1 MSGNQITEFITNE
14 KGNTLSERLNE
25 LVPKTKNLDIL
36 VGYFYISGFYQI
48 YKSLEKVEKVKI
60 LIGLNTEV
68 QVADAIQGNLEI
80 QFESAK
86 KIKDSIS
93 KKYIDEVAIAEDD
106 ADVEEGMF
114 KFIEW
119 LKSGKLQIKL
129 YDKAP
134 LHAKLYIFTFNKDQ
148 LDDGRVITGS
158 SNLTRSGLKDN
169 LEFNVELKNSKDY
182 EYALDNFNALWKE
195 AIDISQNL
203 NDTISEKTHLNNEI
217 TPYQLYLKFLYEY
230 FKEDLTA
237 DTEIEDY
244 TPEGFLELEYQKQA
258 VVNAKKIVEEY
269 GGVFISDVV
278 GLGKTYI
285 TARLI
290 NTLGGKTLVVASPAL
305 ISKDNPGSWANVLM
319 EFGVR
324 GYDCESVGMLER
336 ILERGIEKYDNIVI
350 DESHNFRNEATI
362 SFERLTEICRG
373 KKVVL
378 VSATPFNNQPKDLL
392 AQIKLFQNSRKSNI
406 PGVQNLE
413 AYFSSLNS
421 RIRKLDRK
429 NNYDEYMGIVKKNA
443 QDIRNDILKYLMVRR
458 TRTEIEKYY
467 SEDLKKQGLK
477 FPKVHDPNSI
487 FYQFDSK
494 EDEAFNKTISFIEN
508 FKYSRYVPL
517 LYYTGEELT
526 ERDKV
531 SQRNMLTFMKM
542 LLLKRFESSLYAFRK
557 TIERFIR
564 SYELMIDQF
573 DEGNVY
579 VSKKSAN
586 KVFQLLEENR
596 IEEIMDLVEQEKVEF
611 YKSKDFEKSF
621 RNHLEYDLGL
631 LKELYATWEV
641 IDRDVKLE
649 TFIDKLKADPILNTS
664 KLIIFTESKE
674 TANYLSSEIEGK
686 LGEKVLN
693 YTGDSATALRI
704 DVINNFDAKARNKD
718 NTYRILVTT
727 EVLAE
732 GVNLHQSNVV
742 INYDIPWNPT
752 RLMQRV
758 GRINR
763 VDTKFEEIF
772 TYNFFP
778 SVQSNDLLRLQEA
791 AEAKIKMFVELLG
804 NDAKLLTEGEEIK
817 SNELFDKLSSKE
829 TIIGEEAEESEL
841 KYLIAIKD
849 IRDNDIELFSQI
861 KNLPKKSRSARRLS
875 EQSGNLLTFFK
886 KGKLDK
892 FVISDTKEVQELGFL
907 DAIKLFEC
915 NQDTQRVEIPSSFY
929 EQIKMNKKYFGE
941 ITTEEIG
948 MSLETRTGALDRKIL
963 KRLNSN
969 TVKRFDGFTD
979 EQEEYIEIVKTKI
992 DEGALPKNL
1001 AKRIWE
1007 QMRDMMD
1014 ALEIVRLL
1022 QKEISPNLL
1031 KDTQSQA
1038 KEIISNVKEVILS
1051 EYFE

>member
-14 KGNTLSERLNE
+14 KGNTLLERLNE
-25 LVPKTKNLDIL
+25 LVSRTEKLDIL

-48 YKSLEKVEKVKI
+48 YRSLEEVEKVRI
-60 LIGLNTEV
+60 LIGLNTEI
-68 QVADAIQGNLEI
+68 QVADAVQGNLKI

-119 LKSGKLQIKL
+119 LRSGKLEIKI

-134 LHAKLYIFTFNKDQ
+134 LHAKLYIFTFDKNQIDP
-148 LDDGRVITGS
+148 GRVITGS

-169 LEFNVELKNSKDY
+169 LEFNVELKNSSDY
-182 EYALDNFNALWKE
+182 KYALDNFNALWEE

-203 NDTISEKTHLNNEI
+203 KDTISKKTHLNNEI

-230 FKEDLTA
+230 FKEDLTV

-244 TPEGFLELEYQKQA
+244 TPEGYLDLEYQKQA
-258 VVNAKKIVEEY
+258 VVNAKKILEEY

-285 TARLI
+285 VARLI
-290 NTLGGKTLVVASPAL
+290 NTLGGKTLIIASPAL
-305 ISKDNPGSWANVLM
+305 ISKDNPGSWENVLID
-319 EFGVR
+319 FGVR

-336 ILERGIEKYDNIVI
+336 ILERGVEKYNNIVI

-362 SFERLTEICRG
+362 SFERLSEICRG
-373 KKVVL
+373 KKVIL
-378 VSATPFNNQPKDLL
+378 VSATPFNNQPQDLL

-406 PGVQNLE
+406 PGIQNLE
-413 AYFSSLNS
+413 AYFSGLNS
-421 RIRKLDRK
+421 RIRQLDRR
-429 NNYDEYMGIVKKNA
+429 NNFDEYMSVVKGNA
-443 QDIRNDILKYLMVRR
+443 QDIRNNILKYLMVRR

-467 SEDLKKQGLK
+467 SEDLKKRGLK
-477 FPKVHDPNSI
+477 FPKVHDPKSI

-494 EDEAFNKTISFIEN
+494 EEEAFNKTISFIEN

-517 LYYTGEELT
+517 LYYTGELT
-526 ERDKV
+526 ERERV

-557 TIERFIR
+557 TLERFIR
-564 SYELMIDQF
+564 SYELMIDQY

-579 VSKKSAN
+579 VSKKNAN

-611 YKSKDFEKSF
+611 YESKEFEKTF
-621 RNHLEYDLGL
+621 RDHLEYDLGL
-631 LKELYATWEV
+631 LRELYATWEV

-649 TFIDKLKADPILNTS
+649 TFIDKLKTDSILCNN

-674 TANYLSSEIEGK
+674 TANYLSSEIQER
-686 LGEKVLN
+686 LGENVLN

-704 DVINNFDAKARNKD
+704 DVINNFDAKARNKE

-763 VDTKFEEIF
+763 VDTKFDDIY

-791 AEAKIKMFVELLG
+791 AEAKIKMFV
-804 NDAKLLTEGEEIK
+804 
-817 SNELFDKLSSKE
+817 
-829 TIIGEEAEESEL
+829 
-841 KYLIAIKD
+841 
-849 IRDNDIELFSQI
+849 
-861 KNLPKKSRSARRLS
+861 
-875 EQSGNLLTFFK
+875 
-886 KGKLDK
+886 
-892 FVISDTKEVQELGFL
+892 
-907 DAIKLFEC
+907 
-915 NQDTQRVEIPSSFY
+915 
-929 EQIKMNKKYFGE
+929 
-941 ITTEEIG
+941 
-948 MSLETRTGALDRKIL
+948 
-963 KRLNSN
+963 
-969 TVKRFDGFTD
+969 
-979 EQEEYIEIVKTKI
+979 
-992 DEGALPKNL
+992 
-1001 AKRIWE
+1001 
-1007 QMRDMMD
+1007 
-1014 ALEIVRLL
+1014 
-1022 QKEISPNLL
+1022 
-1031 KDTQSQA
+1031 
-1038 KEIISNVKEVILS
+1038 
-1051 EYFE
+1051 